1 MKFYSEKLEQLFDHM
16 DDLVAAET
24 QADAKAQEQNTNG
37 ECETKDE
44 TKDEKAL
51 ISKEKKALADAIKGA
66 EETVAEAQDEFNE
79 AKKKASEILSNAQK
93 EAHEVILE
101 ASKRLSS
108 AREEQYKALK
118 EFNKRF
124 GPYTQQYT
132 GEKAYAEFKKHL
144 ESFNDIFGD
153 WFFRW

>member
-1 MKFYSEKLEQLFDHM
+1 MKFYSEKLDKLFDHM

-24 QADAKAQEQNTNG
+24 QADHEAEETNTNG
-37 ECETKDE
+37 ECETKEE
-44 TKDEKAL
+44 TKEEKAL

-66 EETVAEAQDEFNE
+66 EDAVAKAQDEFNE
-79 AKKKASEILSNAQK
+79 AKKEASEILSKAQK
-93 EAHEVILE
+93 EAHEVVLE

-108 AREEQYKALK
+108 AREDQYKALK
-118 EFNKRF
+118 EFNIRF
-124 GPYTQQYT
+124 GPYTQRYT
-132 GEKAYAEFKKHL
+132 GEKAYAEFKKSL